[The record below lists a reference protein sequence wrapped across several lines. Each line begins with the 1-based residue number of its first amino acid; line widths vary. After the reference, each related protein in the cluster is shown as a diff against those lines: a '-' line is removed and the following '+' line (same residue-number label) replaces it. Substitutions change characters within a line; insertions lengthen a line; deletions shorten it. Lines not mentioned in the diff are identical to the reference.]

1 MRRSCRHRPNRKLTN
16 STTGIRFAQGL
27 KPVRGSE
34 ALNTIPCVVNVT
46 GLVLSELPFL
56 QAGLS
61 NGCGEKASQRRHA
74 WHFAH
79 NRHTH
84 NLET

>member
-16 STTGIRFAQGL
+16 STSGIRFAQGL

-56 QAGLS
+56 QAGHQTVV
-61 NGCGEKASQRRHA
+61 EKKPAKDA
-74 WHFAH
+74 MLG
-79 NRHTH
+79 T
-84 NLET
+84 LPTIGIPII